1 MDIEKLLEG
10 EADKYLERNGIPNK
24 EFLDLESEFLES
36 IGGNK
41 LFYTYDSLRGQ
52 EELKA
57 VEEAYFEGLK
67 TGLKL
72 LNTIIDLGKL
82 EVEQLKEVANGKRA
96 S

>member
-10 EADKYLERNGIPNK
+10 EAEKYFERKGIPSK
-24 EFLDLESEFLES
+24 ALVDLEEEFLKSLE
-36 IGGNK
+36 GNR
-41 LFYTYDSLRGQ
+41 LFYSYDSLRT
-52 EELKA
+52 EEESKS

-72 LNTIIDLGKL
+72 LNTIFDLGEV